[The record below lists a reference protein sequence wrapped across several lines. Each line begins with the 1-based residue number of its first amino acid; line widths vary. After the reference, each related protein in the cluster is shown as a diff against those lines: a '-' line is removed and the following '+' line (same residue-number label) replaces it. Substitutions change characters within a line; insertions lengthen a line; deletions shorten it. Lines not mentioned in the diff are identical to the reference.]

1 MHNVCVEVIII
12 TTITIMVVAFCL
24 LFRRIRQVKLDRER
38 ISTKKEMKRGR
49 YMMIMIRSAS
59 AYYIFIIFFA
69 ITTTAMYVCI
79 YCTLKYCVKKLHY

>member
-1 MHNVCVEVIII
+1 MCVCVEVIII

-38 ISTKKEMKRGR
+38 ISTKRDEEREIYDDYDQER
-49 YMMIMIRSAS
+49 ISILYL
-59 AYYIFIIFFA
+59 YNIIFCHYHYS
-69 ITTTAMYVCI
+69 YVCI